1 MDRIVDMKET
11 TEDKT
16 KDENIRP
23 VCLDEFIGQ
32 SRLKENLKVFIQSA
46 KNRKNAMD
54 HCLLYGPPG
63 LGKTTLA
70 NIIAVELGVGF
81 RATSAPMITKT
92 GDLAAILTNMQPNDV
107 LFIDEI
113 HRLSPSI
120 EEVLYSAMEDYKLD
134 LIIGEGPAAR
144 SVRIDISPFT
154 LIGATTRTGLL
165 STPLRE
171 RFGIPLAFDFYT
183 ENDLVDIV
191 KRAGHILNI
200 SLSDDGAKEIAKR
213 SRGTPRVA
221 NRLLKR
227 VRDFAVVDNK
237 NTIDSSEAKISLQK
251 LSVDEFGLDNLDR
264 KYLKLIKMKV
274 NLGEIKEGIHYFPVR
289 VYYNHT
295 DAGGIVY
302 FANYLRM
309 TEEARV
315 AMFSIMGAQDKEAYK
330 ELQQTGDFV
339 VRSCNVEYL
348 KSAFLNDDLVIV
360 SKVIE
365 VSKTSVT
372 PSVDSIAAIAFSQSA
387 IATESAAAFL

>member
-1 MDRIVDMKET
+1 MDRIIDSKENK
-11 TEDKT
+11 EDIT
-16 KDENIRP
+16 RDESVRP
-23 VCLDEFIGQ
+23 LSIDDFIGQ
-32 SRLKENLKVFIQSA
+32 SRIKENLKVFIKSA
-46 KNRKNAMD
+46 KSRKNAMD

-70 NIIAVELGVGF
+70 NIIAIELGVGF

-92 GDLAAILTNMQPNDV
+92 GDLAAILTNLQPNDV

-120 EEVLYSAMEDYKLD
+120 EEVLYSAMEDFKLD

-171 RFGIPLAFDFYT
+171 RFGIPLAFEFYT
-183 ENDLVDIV
+183 EDDLSEIV

-200 SLSDDGAKEIAKR
+200 SLSDAGAIEIAKR

-237 NTIDSSEAKISLQK
+237 SVIDEEEAKTSLQK
-251 LSVDEFGLDNLDR
+251 LSVDEYGLDNLDR
-264 KYLKLIKMKV
+264 
-274 NLGEIKEGIHYFPVR
+274 R
-289 VYYNHT
+289 
-295 DAGGIVY
+295 
-302 FANYLRM
+302 YLRLIIENYSGGPVGIE
-309 TEEARV
+309 TLSALLSEETDTIEDVIEPYLLQIGFLQRTPRGR
-315 AMFSIMGAQDKEAYK
+315 IITGKAYK
-330 ELQQTGDFV
+330 HLGLENLFIKRD
-339 VRSCNVEYL
+339 E
-348 KSAFLNDDLVIV
+348 
-360 SKVIE
+360 
-365 VSKTSVT
+365 
-372 PSVDSIAAIAFSQSA
+372 
-387 IATESAAAFL
+387 